1 VQATETSPQQVTAPE
16 LASELLACAI
26 EGEPLPLPR
35 TLAGAISPRRF
46 LS

>member
-1 VQATETSPQQVTAPE
+1 LLWAPIG
-16 LASELLACAI
+16 AELLASAM